1 MENGIYAKIITD
13 KGNIL
18 VNLEYELTPITVS
31 NFIGLSLGTLSNY
44 SNRKNA
50 RFWSKVSSK
59 LYVYDWRCYNCSS

>member
-1 MENGIYAKIITD
+1 MVFTQNTTD

-44 SNRKNA
+44 SNRKM
-50 RFWSKVSSK
+50 KVLRQPCFHK
-59 LYVYDWRCYNCSS
+59 LFLTL